1 MGMQQVNG
9 AGMKITIETVE
20 NFLKSLECRY
30 EREKMSLAGVE
41 NVEIR
46 LFNHSTGEQAAR
58 LEFISNVLTK
68 IDYWDQ
74 NKKTIESIKWE

>member
-1 MGMQQVNG
+1 
-9 AGMKITIETVE
+9 MKVSTETVE

-30 EREKMSLAGVE
+30 EKEKMSLAGVD

-58 LEFISNVLTK
+58 LEFINNVLTR

-74 NKKTIESIKWE
+74 SKKTIETVKWD

>member
-1 MGMQQVNG
+1 
-9 AGMKITIETVE
+9 MKITIEMAE

-30 EREKMSLAGVE
+30 EKEKMSLAGVD

-58 LEFISNVLTK
+58 IEFINNMLTK
-68 IDYWDQ
+68 IDYWNQ
-74 NKKTIESIKWE
+74 SKKIIETIVWE

>member
-1 MGMQQVNG
+1 
-9 AGMKITIETVE
+9 MKITIEMAE

-30 EREKMSLAGVE
+30 EKEKMSLAGVD

-58 LEFISNVLTK
+58 IEFINNTLTK
-68 IDYWDQ
+68 IDYWDPS
-74 NKKTIESIKWE
+74 KKIIDTIVWE

>member
-1 MGMQQVNG
+1 
-9 AGMKITIETVE
+9 MKITIEVIE
-20 NFLKSLECRY
+20 NFLKSLDCRY
-30 EREKMSLAGVE
+30 EKEKMSLAGID

-58 LEFISNVLTK
+58 IEFLSNVLTK

-74 NKKTIESIKWE
+74 DKKVIETIKWE

>member
-1 MGMQQVNG
+1 
-9 AGMKITIETVE
+9 MKITIETVE

-30 EREKMSLAGVE
+30 EKEKMSLAGVE

-58 LEFISNVLTK
+58 IEFLNSVLTK

-74 NKKTIESIKWE
+74 GKKVIETIEWK

>member
-1 MGMQQVNG
+1 
-9 AGMKITIETVE
+9 MKITIEIAE
-20 NFLKSLECRY
+20 NFLKSLDCRY
-30 EREKMSLAGVE
+30 EKEKMSLAGVE

-58 LEFISNVLTK
+58 IEFLNGILTK

-74 NKKTIESIKWE
+74 GKKVIETIEWK

>member
-1 MGMQQVNG
+1 
-9 AGMKITIETVE
+9 MKITAETVE

-58 LEFISNVLTK
+58 LEFINDILTK
-68 IDYWDQ
+68 IDYWDLTE
-74 NKKTIESIKWE
+74 KTIQTITWD